1 MTTKTKSKIVFRK
14 RDLSLTDRQQHVLK
28 LYARGKSYS
37 EIAEELKISPTTVS
51 GYLQDV
57 RRNIRAKSRADVITE
72 ALKLGLMKDH

>member
-14 RDLSLTDRQQHVLK
+14 RDLSLTARQQHVLK
-28 LYARGKSYS
+28 LYARGKSYC
-37 EIAEELKISPTTVS
+37 EIAEELKISPTTVG

-57 RRNIRAKSRADVITE
+57 RRKIRAKSRADVITE